1 VAKLRG
7 RPIKS
12 SGRPKEVEAT
22 PNGEAHEQTET
33 TLLST
38 AGFDEQD
45 ADEASDIIESIEAEQ
60 LDKAIEEKVIKNKQL
75 DKAIEEKVI
84 KNQQLDKAI
93 EEKVIKN
100 QQLDKAIEEK
110 VIKNKQLDKAIEEKV
125 IKNKQLDKAIE
136 EKGIKNKQLDKAIEE
151 KIIKNQQLDK
161 AIEEKVIKN
170 KQLDKAIEEKIIK
183 NKQLEKETAL
193 ATARSSATSER
204 LGAQP
209 FNLSDKCGFC
219 GIIGF
224 VYRDDT
230 GVTCHKCG
238 RGWMAGLEPQY

>member
-45 ADEASDIIESIEAEQ
+45 ADEASDIIESIEAE
-60 LDKAIEEKVIKNKQL
+60 
-75 DKAIEEKVI
+75 
-84 KNQQLDKAI
+84 
-93 EEKVIKN
+93 
-100 QQLDKAIEEK
+100 QLDKAIEEK